1 MASKIEMEVE
11 LKSEVEKVWNS
22 MRESTTLFPKALPQ
36 HYQSIQILEGDGKSV
51 NSVRLVTYPQGISAV
66 SSIKEKIEAVDDE
79 KKFVSYSVIDG
90 DILKY
95 YKNFKGSLSVSSNSN
110 GDNKTLLKWTCEFD
124 KATED
129 TPNPDFIKDFALK
142 TFQDLDAYLLA
153 N

>member
-11 LKSEVEKVWNS
+11 LKSEAEKVWNS

-51 NSVRLVTYPQGISAV
+51 NSVRLVTYPQGISPV

-79 KKFVSYSVIDG
+79 KKFVSYSVIEG

-95 YKNFKGSLSVSSNSN
+95 YKNFKGSLSVSSSSN
-110 GDNKTLLKWTCEFD
+110 GDNKTSLKWTCEFD

-129 TPNPDFIKDFALK
+129 TPDPDFIKEFALK

>member
-11 LKSEVEKVWNS
+11 LKSEAEKVWNS

-95 YKNFKGSLSVSSNSN
+95 YKGFKGSLSVVSGSN
-110 GDNKTLLKWTCEFD
+110 GDNKSSLKWTCEFD
-124 KATED
+124 KAAED